1 MEGDA
6 SVIVGCRGLSAGYP
20 GNAVLRGIDLELH
33 RGQITA
39 IVGGSGSGKS
49 TLLKTLVGLLP
60 PLAGDVYLLGQAL
73 GELDPAARR
82 ALLRRT
88 GHVFQHGALF
98 SAESVL
104 ENLAV
109 PIREHTGL
117 PDEII
122 EEMARMKLSL
132 VELDAFMHRLP
143 SQLSGGQRRRVA
155 LARAAILDPEII
167 FCDEPSAG
175 LDPRA
180 AASLDDT
187 LCRFRE
193 LFGMSVVLIS
203 HELPSIERIA
213 DRVIMLREGSVRA
226 DGSFDELRD
235 SDDEEVRAF
244 FRREPTARHAASS
257 TLRTA
262 LAREQAEG
270 PGGAEVSA

>member
-1 MEGDA
+1 MD
-6 SVIVGCRGLSAGYP
+6 SNVVVRCRGLAAGYP
-20 GNAVLRGIDLELH
+20 GSVVLRRIDLAIH
-33 RGQITA
+33 RRQITA

-60 PLAGDVYLLGQAL
+60 PLAGEVELLGQPL
-73 GELDPAARR
+73 GELEPAARR

-98 SAESVL
+98 SAESVF

-109 PIREHTGL
+109 PVREHTNL
-117 PDEII
+117 PHEII

-132 VELDAFMHRLP
+132 VELQAFMHRLP
-143 SQLSGGQRRRVA
+143 AELSGGQRRRVA
-155 LARAAILDPEII
+155 LARAAILDPEVI

-180 AASLDDT
+180 AASLDDI

-203 HELPSIERIA
+203 HELQSIGRIA
-213 DRVIMLREGSVRA
+213 DRVIMLRDGCVRA
-226 DGSFDELRD
+226 DGSFDALRQSED
-235 SDDEEVRAF
+235 AEVRAF
-244 FRREPTARHAASS
+244 FRREPHATQSAAS

-262 LAREQAEG
+262 LVEQEHA
-270 PGGAEVSA
+270 GGAA